1 MIIRTLS
8 LRLEMRSDFSFL
20 TVFLCKG
27 VKGGVNHPLFRQ
39 HKEPSPVLK
48 TILFFVAK
56 HTFHFLICIEV
67 FKRSFANQTFIIHI
81 CYPDKLEFI

>member
-1 MIIRTLS
+1 MAFIAN
-8 LRLEMRSDFSFL
+8 EMNAYTSCF
-20 TVFLCKG
+20 
-27 VKGGVNHPLFRQ
+27 
-39 HKEPSPVLK
+39 

-81 CYPDKLEFI
+81 CYLDKLEVVKLT